1 MMSCFKKG
9 KRRAIEMARL
19 NWMKERTRASR
30 VENAAFT
37 RILVINRCIKTRSS
51 PDVVNLLIQ
60 LVDFSVLLFDFRPV
74 FLDASLRV

>member
-1 MMSCFKKG
+1 
-9 KRRAIEMARL
+9 
-19 NWMKERTRASR
+19 MKERTRASR

>member
-1 MMSCFKKG
+1 
-9 KRRAIEMARL
+9 
-19 NWMKERTRASR
+19 MKERTRASR

-37 RILVINRCIKTRSS
+37 RILIVINRCIKTRSS